1 MEKINKNINNDLKI
15 LREYFNETYQSYL
28 NNISPLI
35 FMNDFLDKII
45 ELTGSKS
52 GYIMSLYNYNDAS
65 KDNFLILEA
74 INKNIF
80 STNEFI
86 VHNNNLISLEDDSI
100 FVNVCKSG
108 EFFLSNNFKQN
119 ELYKE
124 PYTNITDIKT
134 YFCYPIK
141 FINKIIGVIGL
152 VNANSYDNEIFV
164 LMEELSNLL
173 SILINNYKNN
183 NKTNQDKRFIS
194 FQLMDEIMNKTNDG
208 VIIINNYGEILYHN
222 YLGIEFIKNIIND
235 KYSKKF
241 ISKNIIDLI
250 SQFDFLVG
258 FDDKK
263 ENKLFKNKS
272 INLEATNHNG
282 NILYYEISINSVLS
296 NNIINHIML
305 IDKREV
311 SSPTNKKTQNNLVA
325 FLSHELRNPLQSLT
339 MAIHLLQKKIEQID
353 KIDNKLNLYITTIS
367 KSSNE
372 MKRIINDILDLS
384 KVECN
389 EMELILDN
397 HNIDEIIDTLL
408 LNFTNTLHE
417 KNITIKKCIDEKCP
431 KTIFTD
437 LTRIN
442 QILSNLI
449 SNAIKYSEKNKEI
462 IIKLTYEKKNHGINF
477 DIIDQGM
484 GISKDQFH
492 NLFKENGKTTNS
504 YKFDVKS
511 NGIGLYLS
519 QKIAHILEG
528 HITFSSEPNIGSV
541 FTLFHP
547 IKLGLSINNLKN
559 KVNANILEG
568 KVLIVDDDES
578 NLIMFRLLLE
588 NFKLEYNIDLEI
600 NTVQDGKSAI
610 DICLINKYD
619 LIFMDINMVGID
631 GCTAT
636 KVIKANYD
644 KKNYKIP
651 VIATTGNIMAK
662 KENQNISTNGSKY
675 LCFDDIIIK
684 PYDEQS
690 ILSILNRYLTN

>member
-1 MEKINKNINNDLKI
+1 MEKINKNISYDLKV
-15 LREYFNETYQSYL
+15 LREYFNEAYQSYL

-52 GYIMSLYNYNDAS
+52 GYIMGLYDFNELINE
-65 KDNFLILEA
+65 NCLILEA

-80 STNEFI
+80 SANEFI
-86 VHNNNLISLEDDSI
+86 VHNNNLISLEEDSV
-100 FVNVCKSG
+100 FVNVYKSG
-108 EFFLSNNFKQN
+108 TYFISNDFNKTD
-119 ELYKE
+119 LYKE
-124 PYTNITDIKT
+124 PYTNITDIKS
-134 YFCYPIK
+134 YICYPIK
-141 FINKIIGVIGL
+141 YINKVIGVIGL
-152 VNANSYDNEIFV
+152 VNAPIYDESIIFF
-164 LMEELSNLL
+164 MEELSNLL

-183 NKTNQDKRFIS
+183 NKNNQDKRFIS

-208 VIIINNYGEILYHN
+208 VIIINNCGEILYHN

-241 ISKNIIDLI
+241 INKNIVDLI

-258 FDDKK
+258 VDEK
-263 ENKLFKNKS
+263 NKLFKNKS
-272 INLEATNHNG
+272 INLEATNLNG

-305 IDKREV
+305 IDKKEL
-311 SSPTNKKTQNNLVA
+311 SSPTNKKTQNNLIA

-339 MAIHLLQKKIEQID
+339 MAIHLLQKKMEQID
-353 KIDNKLNLYITTIS
+353 KLDNKLNLYITTIS

-384 KVECN
+384 KVESN

-397 HNIDEIIDTLL
+397 HNIDEIIDTLI
-408 LNFTNTLHE
+408 LNFSNVLNE
-417 KNITIKKCIDEKCP
+417 KNITIKKSIDEKCP
-431 KTIFTD
+431 ITIFTD

-449 SNAIKYSEKNKEI
+449 SNAIKYSNKNTEI
-462 IIKLTYEKKNHGINF
+462 IINLDYDKKNHGINF
-477 DIIDQGM
+477 EIIDQGM

-504 YKFDVKS
+504 YKFDIKS

-519 QKIAHILEG
+519 QKIAHILDG
-528 HITFSSEPNIGSV
+528 HITFSSEPNKGSV

-559 KVNANILEG
+559 KVNSNILEG
-568 KVLIVDDDES
+568 KVLLVDDDES

-588 NFKLEYNIDLEI
+588 NFKLEYNIDLQI
-600 NTVQDGKSAI
+600 NTVQDGKSAV

-636 KVIKANYD
+636 KLIKANYD

-662 KENQNISTNGSKY
+662 KENQNISANGFKY